1 MHTTRYDLQHETDD
15 HLLRRLAGLI
25 ATSNST
31 TADVLAHLAEIDR
44 RKLYA
49 PQGYSSLFAYAMSL
63 GLSESAVY
71 KRIQCAR
78 LALRWPV
85 VFEVVAKGEVH
96 LSGLALLAP
105 HLTEA
110 NHLELLAAARHQ
122 SKRRIEELVA
132 AHVNQPDAPPRL
144 RRLPSKAAPTTTGE
158 KSATAGLPFAADM
171 RPANSAARA
180 SAAQEHTP
188 TSRPAEHAAVEPS
201 TSAAGAASAPPA
213 AKVSTS
219 PAARASGRADVT
231 PLSAERFR
239 LQVTLS
245 RRGRDL
251 LLLAQSLL
259 RHRLPDGDLSQVC
272 EEALSVLVEQLQR
285 RKFAKLHHR
294 PAPSKK
300 VAPTAEPSPGQVA
313 APEAAAPAVTCSRQR
328 REATRYIPAAVR
340 RAVAERDGY
349 RCTFVGADG
358 HCCNEEAWL
367 EYHHLKPF
375 ARGGKTSVANVT
387 LRCHRHNAH
396 AAEIDY
402 GRELLDARRR
412 GRDDAGV
419 VGESEV
425 QYSATR
431 PPAECLRGALHRARR
446 AVWGACRA
454 AVQEQEPLVAPDST
468 SSPRAGLRLETSSA

>member
-15 HLLRRLAGLI
+15 HLLEHLAGLI

-78 LALRWPV
+78 LALRLPV
-85 VFEVVAKGEVH
+85 VFAVVAKGEVH

-132 AHVNQPDAPPRL
+132 AHVKPPDAPARL
-144 RRLPSKAAPTTTGE
+144 RRSPGQAAATTESE
-158 KSATAGLPFAADM
+158 KSAIAGLPFSADL
-171 RPANSAARA
+171 RPADA
-180 SAAQEHTP
+180 P
-188 TSRPAEHAAVEPS
+188 T
-201 TSAAGAASAPPA
+201 A
-213 AKVSTS
+213 AKVSAS
-219 PAARASGRADVT
+219 PPAQRGGRADVT

-251 LLLAQSLL
+251 LLLAQSLM
-259 RHRLPDGDLSQVC
+259 RHRLPEGDLSQVC
-272 EEALSVLVEQLQR
+272 EEALSLLVEQLQR
-285 RKFAKLHHR
+285 RKFAKRHRR
-294 PAPSKK
+294 PAPAKK
-300 VAPTAEPSPGQVA
+300 VAATAEPAPGEVT
-313 APEAAAPAVTCSRQR
+313 APTAAAPAATSSRRR
-328 REATRYIPAAVR
+328 RETTTRYIPAAVR

-349 RCTFVGADG
+349 RCTFVGAGG
-358 HCCNEEAWL
+358 HRCNEEAWL
-367 EYHHLKPF
+367 EFHHLKPF
-375 ARGGKTSVANVT
+375 ARGGETSVANMT
-387 LRCHRHNAH
+387 LRCHCHNAH
-396 AAEIDY
+396 AAEVDY
-402 GRELLDARRR
+402 GRELLEARRR
-412 GRDDAGV
+412 VRDDGGV
-419 VGESEV
+419 TRESGV

-431 PPAECLRGALHRARR
+431 PAAEHLLESLHRARP
-446 AVWGACRA
+446 AVWGAWRA
-454 AVQEQEPLVAPDST
+454 VVVQEPEPLVAPNSG
-468 SSPRAGLRLETSSA
+468 SSLRAGLRRETSSA